1 MSIIKRGKR
10 VAWKIGEVIGRT
22 GLTARALHFYEEQ
35 GLIGPIPRS
44 ASGHRLYDQSD
55 LLRLQ
60 QIRTLRQ
67 LGVSLADMP
76 PLLSDTGQLVPQ
88 LKQQLTKLNQQRQTI
103 QSIESKITKLVDVLE
118 TRSIPQDDLDEI
130 LFQTLESMTMYDK
143 YFNQSEIDAM
153 HNREHIAGSGESFE
167 SAWNGWVSNMQ
178 SAHSNG
184 ADPKSREVQDL
195 MHHWNEMITQLTEN
209 DDEKLKA
216 FNDLLHNEPQ
226 ARKDHGISD
235 ELFEFMAQASGGH

>member
-1 MSIIKRGKR
+1 
-10 VAWKIGEVIGRT
+10 VVWKIGEVIDRT

-35 GLIGPIPRS
+35 GLIGPVSRS
-44 ASGHRLYDQSD
+44 AAGHRLYSQSD

-67 LGVSLADMP
+67 LGVSLADMS
-76 PLLSDTGQLVPQ
+76 PLLKDTGQLVPQ
-88 LKQQLTKLNQQRQTI
+88 LKRQLSKLQQQRQKIQTI
-103 QSIESKITKLVDVLE
+103 EDKISKLIDMLE
-118 TRSIPQDDLDEI
+118 TQSLPQDELDEI

-143 YFNQSEIDAM
+143 YFDQSEIDAM
-153 HNREHIAGSGESFE
+153 HNREHSAGSNESFE
-167 SAWNGWVSNMQ
+167 AAWNDWVSKMQ
-178 SAHSNG
+178 SAQSTG
-184 ADPKSREVQDL
+184 ADPRSKQVQDL
-195 MHHWNEMITQLTEN
+195 MNHWNEMISMLTEN

-235 ELFEFMAQASGGH
+235 ELFDFMAQASVGH

>member
-1 MSIIKRGKR
+1 M
-10 VAWKIGEVIGRT
+10 VWKIGEVVDRT

-35 GLIGPIPRS
+35 GLIGPVSRNT
-44 ASGHRLYDQSD
+44 AGHRLYNQSD

-67 LGVSLADMP
+67 LGVSLSDMP
-76 PLLSDTGQLVPQ
+76 PLLNDTGQLVPQ
-88 LKQQLTKLNQQRQTI
+88 LKQQLSKLKQQRQAI
-103 QSIESKITKLVDVLE
+103 QSIESKIAKLVDMLE
-118 TRSIPQDDLDEI
+118 IRSISQHDLDEI

-143 YFNQSEIDAM
+143 YFSQSEIDAI
-153 HNREHIAGSGESFE
+153 HNQEHVAGSNQSFG
-167 SAWNGWVSNMQ
+167 SVWSNWVSNMQ
-178 SAHSNG
+178 SVQLSG
-184 ADPKSREVQDL
+184 ADPKSEEVQDL
-195 MHHWNEMITQLTEN
+195 MRHWDKMVTQLTEN

-216 FNDLLHNEPQ
+216 FNNLLHNEPQ

>member
-1 MSIIKRGKR
+1 M
-10 VAWKIGEVIGRT
+10 VWKIGEIVERT

-35 GLIGPIPRS
+35 GLIGPISRS
-44 ASGHRLYDQSD
+44 AAGHRLYCQSD

-76 PLLSDTGQLVPQ
+76 SLLNNTNQLVPQ
-88 LKQQLTKLNQQRQTI
+88 LKQQLSKLHQQRQSI
-103 QSIESKITKLVDVLE
+103 QRIEDKLSKLVDMLE
-118 TRSIPQDDLDEI
+118 IRSLPQDELDEI
-130 LFQTLESMTMYDK
+130 LFQTLECMTMYEK

-153 HNREHIAGSGESFE
+153 HNSEHSAGGNESFE
-167 SAWNGWVSNMQ
+167 AAWNNWVGKMQ
-178 SAHSNG
+178 LAQSTG
-184 ADPKSREVQDL
+184 VDPKSKEVQDL
-195 MHHWNEMITQLTEN
+195 MQHWNEMIIQLTGN

-235 ELFEFMAQASGGH
+235 ALFDFMAKASGGH